1 MDYYYTD
8 SNNQTRGPVTIAQ
21 LHSLAASGA
30 LNASC
35 MVAAVGT
42 QQWTPIGTIV
52 PSIAPA
58 PSSPNEPLAIWS
70 FVLSLIGLLC
80 CGSIVSLPAIIC
92 GHLAL
97 SNIHKKSHLQGA
109 GLAIAGLIIGY
120 IGTLFWLIGTLFW
133 IVYLLFFGG
142 MAFLEGLSK

>member
-1 MDYYYTD
+1 MYYYYTD

-80 CGSIVSLPAIIC
+80 CGFCGFIVSLPAIIC

-97 SNIHKKSHLQGA
+97 SNIHKKPHLQGA

-120 IGTLFWLIGTLFW
+120 IGTLFW